1 MEQESDL
8 LHLFGQHSLLLFIL
22 GTFLLMGLL
31 FGVGIL
37 VGRRSERRTLL
48 KTRENDPGRKKR
60 VAQPVNGDEWLDRFL
75 GQV

>member
-22 GTFLLMGLL
+22 GALLLMGLL

-37 VGRRSERRTLL
+37 VGRRSERRTRL
-48 KTRENDPGRKKR
+48 KTRENDPGR
-60 VAQPVNGDEWLDRFL
+60 
-75 GQV
+75 